1 MNTILFDLIN
11 KIDYLTRIPKKI
23 EIGSKLAREQYIELN
38 KRFPEMQDD
47 KRLGI
52 ANLLQDY
59 NLRDFT
65 DVELIALSNL
75 KLDLLFYNP
84 NQEIKKQI
92 LYGNKLFDSGSIR
105 LYSLLYK
112 NNIDSENIEYLR
124 AINAS
129 TPINIIESLIT
140 LYI

>member
-1 MNTILFDLIN
+1 MNTIIFDLIN

-23 EIGSKLAREQYIELN
+23 EIGSKLAREQYIELTR
-38 KRFPEMQDD
+38 RFPDMQED

-65 DVELIALSNL
+65 DEELITLSNL
-75 KLDLLFYNP
+75 KLELLFHNP
-84 NQEIKKQI
+84 NQKVEKQI

-105 LYSLLYK
+105 VYSLLYK
-112 NNIDSENIEYLR
+112 NNINFENLEYLR

-129 TPINIIESLIT
+129 TPINIIESLAT